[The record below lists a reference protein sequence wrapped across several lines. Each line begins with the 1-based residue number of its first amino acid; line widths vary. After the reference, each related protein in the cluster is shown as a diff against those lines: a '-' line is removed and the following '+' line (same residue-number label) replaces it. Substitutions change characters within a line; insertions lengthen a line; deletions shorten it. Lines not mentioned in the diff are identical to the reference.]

1 MHYYTFHI
9 HNGSVHY
16 ILVCR
21 LFHSLN
27 DLLVCVFYFYYS
39 LQQYNVYYSI
49 NRPTDLPSVH
59 LFGRPSGHSSVCPFV
74 VSSCVRSFVRSFF
87 VISSCVRSFI
97 GSFFVV
103 RQFVCSSVRSF
114 FCSSLT
120 IFIFCFI
127 SFQVYKK
134 IQTLT
139 MTIVRYIM
147 SCRVAYSHNIFIP
160 SPWS

>member
-1 MHYYTFHI
+1 MRNWSPRWRCFFHKGKPLDKMVRYTFMHYYTFDI
-9 HNGSVHY
+9 HNGFVHY

-74 VSSCVRSFVRSFF
+74 VSSCVRSF
-87 VISSCVRSFI
+87 I

-103 RQFVCSSVRSF
+103 RSFVCSSVCSIRSF
-114 FCSSLT
+114 VVVWRYSYFV
-120 IFIFCFI
+120 
-127 SFQVYKK
+127 SFPFRFTRKFK
-134 IQTLT
+134 L
-139 MTIVRYIM
+139 
-147 SCRVAYSHNIFIP
+147 
-160 SPWS
+160 

>member
-1 MHYYTFHI
+1 MCFKLITELEPLDEKLKPEMEVLLSQGQTSRQNGEIYMFMHYYTFDM
-9 HNGSVHY
+9 HNDFVHY

-27 DLLVCVFYFYYS
+27 DLLVCVFFFYYS

-87 VISSCVRSFI
+87 VVSSCVRSFI

-103 RQFVCSSVRSF
+103 RSFVCSSVRSI
-114 FCSSLT
+114 L
-120 IFIFCFI
+120 
-127 SFQVYKK
+127 SFV
-134 IQTLT
+134 
-139 MTIVRYIM
+139 V
-147 SCRVAYSHNIFIP
+147 V
-160 SPWS
+160 